1 MLNIT
6 AVVIEKS
13 VSVNSI
19 NITNDSCERT
29 RNIRIYSRP
38 TLLEDIGETEVK
50 GRRLSAIKIREV
62 NKTSALKKLKLSL
75 MDF

>member
-13 VSVNSI
+13 VSANSI